1 MSKADDARAWAEQRI
16 GCPYIYGATGKPCTV
31 SYREARAAQYPEYAD
46 KIRKNCPR
54 LSKNVPTCADCKW
67 CDPETGVGKLAYDC
81 AQLVRWCM
89 HSIGIEMVSGANS
102 QWLKTDWAQT
112 GTIDTLPG
120 DKLCLVYREDA
131 DGRKH
136 HTGIYCGNGKI
147 IHAKGHDYGVVE
159 QDLGVPRFTHWAIP
173 RGLYEI
179 GGGGSDMKPTWPTLR
194 YGDSGLYVI
203 ILQGLLA
210 ANGLGIGKSGLLSTG
225 VDGKFGG
232 KTQGALKEYQAM
244 TGANVTGICGSGTW
258 NSLLERGAAPA
269 LDGYLVMALDDGKAL
284 REAISKAKTLIDK
297 ANWE

>member
-1 MSKADDARAWAEQRI
+1 MSKADEARAWAEQRV
-16 GCPYIYGATGKPCTV
+16 GNPYIYGATGKPCTV
-31 SYREARAAQYPEYAD
+31 SYREARAAQYPQYAD

-54 LSKNVPTCADCKW
+54 LSQNVPTCADCKW

-112 GTIDTLPG
+112 GPIETLPK
-120 DKLCLVYREDA
+120 DRLCLVYRQDA

-159 QDLGVPRFTHWAIP
+159 QDLGVPKFTDWGIP
-173 RGLYEI
+173 AGLYEEV
-179 GGGGSDMKPTWPTLR
+179 KPMAPKYPTISK
-194 YGDSGLYVI
+194 GASGAYVY
-203 ILQGLLA
+203 ILQA
-210 ANGLGIGKSGLLSTG
+210 ALCISGKNITI
-225 VDGKFGG
+225 DGKFGA
-232 KTQGALKEYQAM
+232 KTEAALKEYQAAM
-244 TGANVTGICGSGTW
+244 GQNITGVCGSAAW
-258 NSLLERGAAPA
+258 VSLLGLNNTVPN
-269 LDGYLVMALDDGKAL
+269 LDGYLVMSLDDGKAL
-284 REAISKAKTLIDK
+284 RDAVAKAKELIDK